1 MANGFTNPFT
11 NPRGFFSS
19 GEGGFFAPPKREGFG
34 GFLSDPRLSIG
45 MAIAQGQPIGRA
57 LLGGAIQAKQIEESF
72 FPDAD
77 ERKTVKGAD
86 GYNYYVDTGER
97 VLPDVQAPTE
107 FKSTKEVFSPKLGM
121 NILAT
126 EERIANENLLPAIS
140 ADELVDLNKA
150 KFAKKVGDVGFDAA
164 ITEDPE
170 LFINAFGNQAFS
182 LLEPKVDTFNPTRI
196 LSKTDIEQANKA
208 GYNFGTEGITEI
220 EFKPGTDVSL
230 PITEL
235 LDPKNSFIKD
245 LSING
250 TKSTNIYTGKVPVKQ
265 SEAASVAYSQS
276 LDALESS
283 ISLFDDLQ
291 VMGPGVTGVAGKIQ
305 REVSGFFGAVGL
317 PEYQDSINEYF
328 SGISAE
334 DQRNFQTKSI
344 KFVSENLAEMTGDNS
359 GRYSDKERQI
369 VDDALNVLKTF
380 SSFDQ
385 AVGAVKAVA
394 EMNIVSA
401 DRNSFVANAGNPE
414 FKPTLIFDAELYGI
428 TKDEAEKSQEQF
440 SKQLMKFGF
449 SEQDTF
455 DILLDIKRSRTIS
468 GLFGGI

>member
-182 LLEPKVDTFNPTRI
+182 LLEPKVETFNPTRI
-196 LSKTDIEQANKA
+196 LSKTDIVD
-208 GYNFGTEGITEI
+208 I
-220 EFKPGTDVSL
+220 DV
-230 PITEL
+230 
-235 LDPKNSFIKD
+235 K
-245 LSING
+245 
-250 TKSTNIYTGKVPVKQ
+250 KVNYV
-265 SEAASVAYSQS
+265 
-276 LDALESS
+276 
-283 ISLFDDLQ
+283 
-291 VMGPGVTGVAGKIQ
+291 
-305 REVSGFFGAVGL
+305 
-317 PEYQDSINEYF
+317 
-328 SGISAE
+328 
-334 DQRNFQTKSI
+334 
-344 KFVSENLAEMTGDNS
+344 
-359 GRYSDKERQI
+359 
-369 VDDALNVLKTF
+369 
-380 SSFDQ
+380 
-385 AVGAVKAVA
+385 
-394 EMNIVSA
+394 
-401 DRNSFVANAGNPE
+401 
-414 FKPTLIFDAELYGI
+414 
-428 TKDEAEKSQEQF
+428 
-440 SKQLMKFGF
+440 
-449 SEQDTF
+449 
-455 DILLDIKRSRTIS
+455 
-468 GLFGGI
+468 